1 MDPPPAGPKVPPD
14 TGRMALLHRLR
25 FEQAG
30 LLGGADPPP
39 GRDDRDHHS
48 GGTDHAAAP
57 ARTTVRT
64 PDALTAITAKTHGKL
79 TLLLG
84 DDQ

>member
-1 MDPPPAGPKVPPD
+1 
-14 TGRMALLHRLR
+14 MALLRRPR

-39 GRDDRDHHS
+39 GGDERDHRP

-64 PDALTAITAKTHGKL
+64 PDALTAITAEKHGKL
-79 TLLLG
+79 TLLG